1 MTWPN
6 VHAPGRDE
14 GIAAAGRRPSPAGP
28 AGPVTV
34 HYGTTA
40 HTFRISRDLELVKT
54 TSGSHR
60 KAQHSLRVE
69 VTADDTRRRPM
80 CGQLVNLTL
89 TRLARPWPGGTQVIW
104 RQVSDR
110 HRFAAQS
117 SLVSDTAIRPKPYY
131 GC

>member
-6 VHAPGRDE
+6 VHAPGRDR
-14 GIAAAGRRPSPAGP
+14 GIAATGRRPSPAGP

-40 HTFRISRDLELVKT
+40 HTFRISRDLELVKA

-69 VTADDTRRRPM
+69 VTVDDTRRRPT
-80 CGQLVNLTL
+80 CDQLVNLTL
-89 TRLARPWPGGTQVIW
+89 TRLAGRVTW
-104 RQVSDR
+104 RDTS
-110 HRFAAQS
+110 HMAAGLGPAPICPPVESGQRYC
-117 SLVSDTAIRPKPYY
+117 DTPQALL
-131 GC
+131 